1 MSAIPVRFT
10 NTTPYGVLLLRVSL
24 GVMFLAHSVLLKGFT
39 YGLAG
44 TAKFFESIG
53 LPGPLAYMVFA
64 MEALGGVLLI
74 LGVKTRWVAAA
85 LLPILAGATWTHAG
99 NGWVFSAPNGGW
111 EYPVFLAIASVVL
124 ILVDEKAAS
133 SSSSAP
139 FSPRARTSS
148 GTRPASPS
156 RSTP

>member
-1 MSAIPVRFT
+1 MSAIPIRLT

-24 GVMFLAHSVLLKGFT
+24 GVMFLAHSVVLKALT
-39 YGLAG
+39 YGLGG

-53 LPGPLAYMVFA
+53 LPGPLAYVVFA
-64 MEALGGVLLI
+64 MEALGGVLLL

-124 ILVDEKAAS
+124 ILIDEKEEA
-133 SSSSAP
+133 
-139 FSPRARTSS
+139 
-148 GTRPASPS
+148 
-156 RSTP
+156 